1 MTMNPDP
8 CTIRFAVGKTYRLH
22 TSPDFPKYRHGTIIV
37 RAELAPRDQWGNRI
51 LLVDAYLAPKGG
63 DGGMETR
70 LGARC
75 FVEEGYA
82 ELRDSYGSRT
92 IPVEIATLQG
102 VYPDFAKAYAN
113 NEAKKGGFIPMTV
126 TRTVA

>member
-1 MTMNPDP
+1 MNQDP
-8 CTIRFAVGKTYRLH
+8 CTVRFAVGKTYRLH
-22 TSPDFPKYRHGTIIV
+22 TSPDFPRCRDGSIIV
-37 RAELAPRDQWGNRI
+37 RAELTPRNLWGNRI
-51 LLVDAYLAPKGG
+51 LLVDAYLAPKDGVGG
-63 DGGMETR
+63 LETH

-82 ELRDSYGSRT
+82 ELCGPYGSRT

-102 VYPDFAKAYAN
+102 VYPDFAKSYAN
-113 NEAKKGGFIPMTV
+113 AEVDRGDKFTPMTV

>member
-1 MTMNPDP
+1 MNPDP
-8 CTIRFAVGKTYRLH
+8 CTVRFAVGKTYRLH
-22 TSPDFPKYRHGTIIV
+22 TSHDLPQYRQGIIIV

-51 LLVDAYLAPKGG
+51 LLVDAYLAPKAG

-75 FVEEGYA
+75 FVEEGFT

-102 VYPDFAKAYAN
+102 VYPDFAKTYAN
-113 NEAKKGGFIPMTV
+113 AEVNRGDNFTPLTV